1 MAGNMTMDNKT
12 VNHIAALARIGIDPE
27 EAAGYAVDLSRI
39 LELVEQMSAVDTAD
53 VEPLTHPRDRL
64 LRMREDRVT
73 EANQRD
79 AFQQVAP
86 SVESGLYL
94 VPRVVD

>member
-1 MAGNMTMDNKT
+1 MDNET
-12 VNHIAALARIGIDPE
+12 VNHIAALARIGIDAE
-27 EAAGYAVDLSRI
+27 EAAGYAAELSRI
-39 LELVEQMSAVDTAD
+39 LELVEQMSAVDTDD

-73 EANQRD
+73 EADQRD
-79 AFQQVAP
+79 EFQQIAP

-94 VPRVVD
+94 VPRVVE